1 MIDEEQARQP
11 PGPPA
16 KRRPSSMGSILRK
29 TTGRTTTPS
38 APSVETAEEV
48 SPGEA
53 PAVAQT
59 EPMRRLADVPWEEL
73 EQAVAEMCARLNVRG
88 AVVGSYDLYAAVAG
102 EWGKAHRA
110 GE

>member
-1 MIDEEQARQP
+1 MVEEEQARQP

-38 APSVETAEEV
+38 ASPVETAEEV

-59 EPMRRLADVPWEEL
+59 EPMRQLGDVPWEEL
-73 EQAVAEMCARLNVRG
+73 DQAVLEMCARLNVRG
-88 AVVGSYDLYAAVAG
+88 AVTGLYDLYAAVAG
-102 EWGKAHRA
+102 EWGKAHTAR
-110 GE
+110 E